1 MDLLRL
7 VMIDHDFA
15 AVFVP
20 NNDGRPSIVI
30 WSVRA
35 LAIVESMPPNP
46 FDFFLANKIPCT
58 VLMV

>member
-1 MDLLRL
+1 
-7 VMIDHDFA
+7 MIDHDFA

-35 LAIVESMPPNP
+35 LAIVESMLPNP
-46 FDFFLANKIPCT
+46 FDVFLPK
-58 VLMV
+58 